1 MRIIC
6 ENCGTKYSI
15 ADEKVRGKVFKIRCK
30 KCGHII
36 VVKGAQ
42 EQAAPAADGFDEKET
57 RVFDYSGFSGD
68 GQGGGEEAV
77 WHVVVDREQVGPL
90 SDEQVRQKFAAGEID
105 VETFIWRE
113 GFADWVKLGGV
124 EEFADLEDATV
135 AAESPFSAG
144 AAAPFGGGGGPAV
157 TAENTPPAASE
168 PEPMGG
174 GEPAAAASYS
184 GGGGG
189 GGLFGSPAD
198 EEPAAEQEPAQTG
211 GASNELFGSPSPGV
225 AAAPAAGGGG
235 GHSLFPEEEEE
246 DAPQP
251 AMTGQRNENS
261 VLFSLSNLQSLATGG
276 PTRQPGGGVGGG
288 GGGAR
293 PGAGIASAK
302 TEGSG
307 LLDIRAMAAS
317 TLGDSSSD
325 AAGAG
330 INVPSPFSSPMASPV
345 LMPVSSSDRPGWLI
359 PVLVLGGVL
368 LVAVIVLGVVV
379 VVRMG
384 DDKSTSKKEEVAQK
398 VEASGAETK
407 GEGAGGESGQPA
419 KKVDG
424 DEKAAGEEKA
434 EAKDK
439 EEKAEE
445 GKDEK
450 AEEEDDEKEEGKSS
464 SRKSGRSGRSRST
477 RRTSSSRKSGSK
489 SGSTSKTTSRP
500 TPTTRT
506 TRTTGGSDDPLAK
519 LLGSA
524 GGSKTSRPTPRPRPR
539 PAPSK
544 ESLSRSDITKAI
556 SGVRGAV
563 RGCYNKYKVTGLVW
577 VRVTVSGSSGRVSSA
592 SVTGKF
598 SGTPTGKCVARAVKR
613 ARFAKFSRSSQSFKY
628 PFRLN

>member
-68 GQGGGEEAV
+68 QQGGGEEAV
-77 WHVVVDREQVGPL
+77 WHVVIDREQVGPL

-174 GEPAAAASYS
+174 EPAAAASYS
-184 GGGGG
+184 GGG

-198 EEPAAEQEPAQTG
+198 EEPAAEQEPAQPG
-211 GASNELFGSPSPGV
+211 GSSNELFGSPSPGV
-225 AAAPAAGGGG
+225 AAAPATGGGG

-276 PTRQPGGGVGGG
+276 PTRQPGGGMGGG

-325 AAGAG
+325 SAGAG

-368 LVAVIVLGVVV
+368 LVAVVVLGVVV

-384 DDKSTSKKEEVAQK
+384 DDKSDPKKAEVAQK
-398 VEASGAETK
+398 SNPAGAETK
-407 GEGAGGESGQPA
+407 TEGAGGETGQPE
-419 KKVDG
+419 KKVEG

-439 EEKAEE
+439 EEKAAE
-445 GKDEK
+445 GNDEK
-450 AEEEDDEKEEGKSS
+450 AEEEAGKKDEGKSS
-464 SRKSGRSGRSRST
+464 SRKSGRSGRSRARS
-477 RRTSSSRKSGSK
+477 RTSSGRSSSSK
-489 SGSTSKTTSRP
+489 SGSSKSTSRP
-500 TPTTRT
+500 SPTPRPTRKT
-506 TRTTGGSDDPLAK
+506 GGGSDDPLAK

-524 GGSKTSRPTPRPRPR
+524 GGSKTSRPAPRPRPR
-539 PAPSK
+539 ATPSK

-556 SGVRGAV
+556 GRISGAV